1 MKKYRVDVQGMTCTG
16 CEEHI
21 AVALEAIGA
30 KEIQAD
36 FRQGEAVFELPKDM
50 EVEKAKKAIADAKYQ
65 PGRAEEIQAQEALRP
80 EEKGEYDYIIIG
92 SGGAAFS
99 SAIEAVKYG
108 AKVAMIE
115 RGTVGG
121 TCVNVGCIPSK
132 TLLRAGEINH
142 LARNN
147 PFIGL
152 HTSANEVDL
161 APLIKQKEELV
172 TELRNKKYVD
182 LIEDYGFELIK
193 GEARFLDDHTIEVG
207 ERKLSAKRFLIATG
221 ATPAVPAISG
231 LEEMDYLT
239 STTLLELK
247 EVPKRLTVIGSGY
260 IGVELGQL
268 FHHLG
273 SEVTLIQRSSRLFKD
288 YDPEI
293 SEALT
298 KALTEQGIRLVTG
311 ATYGRVEQ
319 VGEVKKVYVEVDGQK
334 RIIESEQLL
343 IAAGRTPNTESLNLQ
358 AAGVDT
364 GSLGEIRID
373 DYAKTTNTRIYAA
386 GDVTLGP
393 QFVYVAAY
401 QGRVAAG
408 NAIGGQNEKLDLAI
422 VPGVT
427 FTAPAI
433 ATVGLTEQQ
442 AIENG
447 YDIITSILPLEAV
460 PRAQVNRET
469 TGVFKLVA
477 DAKTRKLLGG
487 HIVAENAGDVI
498 YAVTLAV
505 KFGLTIENLS
515 DTLAPYLTI
524 AEGVKLAALT
534 FNKDVSQLSCC
545 AG

>member
-1 MKKYRVDVQGMTCTG
+1 MKKYRVDVQGMTCIG
-16 CEEHI
+16 CEEHT

-36 FRQGEAVFELPKDM
+36 FRKGEAVFELPEDM

-65 PGRAEEIQAQEALRP
+65 PGEAEEVRAQEALRP
-80 EEKGEYDYIIIG
+80 DEEGEYDYIIIG

-99 SAIEAVKYG
+99 SAIEAVKNG

-121 TCVNVGCIPSK
+121 TCVNIGCVPSK

-161 APLIKQKEELV
+161 APLVKQKEELV
-172 TELRNKKYVD
+172 TDLRNKKYVD
-182 LIEDYGFELIK
+182 LIDDYGFELIK
-193 GEARFLDDHTIEVG
+193 GEARFIDEHTIEVDG
-207 ERKLSAKRFLIATG
+207 MKLSAKRFLIATG
-221 ATPAVPAISG
+221 AAPAVPAISG
-231 LEEMDYLT
+231 LAEVDYLT

-247 EVPKRLTVIGSGY
+247 KVPKRLTVIGSGY
-260 IGVELGQL
+260 IGVELAQL

-273 SEVTLIQRSSRLFKD
+273 SEVTLIQRSSRLFKE

-311 ATYGRVEQ
+311 ATYERIEQ
-319 VGEVKKVYVEVDGQK
+319 DGEVKKVYVEVDGQK
-334 RIIESEQLL
+334 WIIESEQLL

-358 AAGVDT
+358 AAGVET
-364 GSLGEIRID
+364 GGLGEIWID
-373 DYAKTTNTRIYAA
+373 DYAKTTNARIYAA

-408 NAIGGQNEKLDLAI
+408 NALGGQKEKLDLAI

-427 FTAPAI
+427 FTAPAV

-442 AIENG
+442 AKENG
-447 YDIITSILPLEAV
+447 YDVLTSVLPLEAV

-477 DAKTRKLLGG
+477 DAKTRQLLGG

-515 DTLAPYLTI
+515 ETLAPYLTM

-534 FNKDVSQLSCC
+534 FDNDVSQLSCC